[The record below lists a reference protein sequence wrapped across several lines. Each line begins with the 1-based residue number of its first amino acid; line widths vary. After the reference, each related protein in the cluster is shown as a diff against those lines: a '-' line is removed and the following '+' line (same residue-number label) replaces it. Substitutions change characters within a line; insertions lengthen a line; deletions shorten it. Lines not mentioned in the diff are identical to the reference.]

1 MQPQNIINDP
11 NKVKVVLECD
21 DNFKDM
27 GGVFFFG
34 LLTRYLL
41 SGCL

>member
-27 GGVFFFG
+27 GGVFSVFQQG
-34 LLTRYLL
+34 TCKW
-41 SGCL
+41 CL